1 METIKIY
8 YRLTKPGIVYGNA
21 IVAVAGFLFASRGNI
36 DIWLLLAM
44 LFGISFV
51 IASACVLNNYIDRD
65 VDSKMS
71 RTKKRAV
78 PAGKVSGRNAIAY
91 AIILGV
97 IGFGLLIAYTNL
109 ITVALGSIA
118 YFTYI
123 VLYGIAKRT
132 SVHSTLVGSIS
143 GAIPPAAGYVAVTG
157 VFDMGALLLFVIMTV
172 WQMPHFY
179 AIGMYRHKDY
189 AAAGLPVLP
198 VKKGMHAA
206 KIQIMAYIAVYILAA
221 TLLTLF
227 GYAGITYLVI
237 MVVMGMV
244 WFWKGVQGFKAK
256 DDEKWARMMFLFS
269 LKVLLTFAL
278 LLSIDWY
285 LP

>member
-71 RTKKRAV
+71 RTKRRAV

-97 IGFGLLIAYTNL
+97 IGFGFSV
-109 ITVALGSIA
+109 VASSR
-118 YFTYI
+118 
-123 VLYGIAKRT
+123 K
-132 SVHSTLVGSIS
+132 
-143 GAIPPAAGYVAVTG
+143 
-157 VFDMGALLLFVIMTV
+157 VFHV
-172 WQMPHFY
+172 WRDQMP
-179 AIGMYRHKDY
+179 
-189 AAAGLPVLP
+189 
-198 VKKGMHAA
+198 
-206 KIQIMAYIAVYILAA
+206 
-221 TLLTLF
+221 
-227 GYAGITYLVI
+227 
-237 MVVMGMV
+237 
-244 WFWKGVQGFKAK
+244 
-256 DDEKWARMMFLFS
+256 
-269 LKVLLTFAL
+269 
-278 LLSIDWY
+278 
-285 LP
+285 